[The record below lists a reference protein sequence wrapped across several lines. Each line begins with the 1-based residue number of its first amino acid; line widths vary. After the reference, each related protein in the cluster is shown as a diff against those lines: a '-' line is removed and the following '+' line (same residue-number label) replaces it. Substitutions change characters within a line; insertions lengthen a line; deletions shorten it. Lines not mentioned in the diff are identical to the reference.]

1 MIVSRTLSSCV
12 VSVLL
17 VACAPEDRADAP
29 DTTAA
34 AATTPAAAPART
46 APPAPA
52 STDAEKIAEA
62 MSAAPDSI
70 ARNAAIMDW
79 PQTEGGE
86 FRQLRAGTNDW
97 ACLPTMPNVPASAG
111 RAPMCL
117 DPVFQQWGQ
126 AHAAKRPPD
135 VRGAGFA
142 YMLRGDAGA
151 SNTDPFAM
159 DSTADN
165 NWVRVG
171 PHVMMV
177 APTGALA
184 QVSDRP
190 GPAPWVMWKGT
201 PWAHVM
207 IPVP

>member
-1 MIVSRTLSSCV
+1 MTVSRTLSSCV
-12 VSVLL
+12 VSALL
-17 VACAPEDRADAP
+17 VACAPEDRAGAP

-34 AATTPAAAPART
+34 ATTTAAAPSQA
-46 APPAPA
+46 APA
-52 STDAEKIAEA
+52 APATTDEQKIAEA

-97 ACLPTMPNVPASAG
+97 ACFPTMPNVPASAG

-117 DPVFQQWGQ
+117 DPVFQEWGA
-126 AHAAKRPPD
+126 AHAAKRAPRTSS
-135 VRGAGFA
+135 VGLA

-171 PHVMMV
+171 PHVMIV
-177 APTGALA
+177 APVSTLAAL
-184 QVSDRP
+184 SDRP
-190 GPAPWVMWKGT
+190 GPGPWVMWKGT
-201 PWAHVM
+201 PYAHIM
-207 IPVP
+207 MPVP

>member
-1 MIVSRTLSSCV
+1 MTVFPRMLSSCAV
-12 VSVLL
+12 AVLL
-17 VACAPEDRADAP
+17 VACAPKDRADAP

-34 AATTPAAAPART
+34 ATTTAAAPSQT
-46 APPAPA
+46 APAAPA
-52 STDAEKIAEA
+52 TTDEQKIAEA

-97 ACLPTMPNVPASAG
+97 ACFPTMPNVPASAG

-117 DPVFQQWGQ
+117 DPVFQQWGE

-135 VRGAGFA
+135 ISGVGFA

-151 SNTDPFAM
+151 SNTDPFAV

-177 APTGALA
+177 VPTGTLA

-207 IPVP
+207 MPVR